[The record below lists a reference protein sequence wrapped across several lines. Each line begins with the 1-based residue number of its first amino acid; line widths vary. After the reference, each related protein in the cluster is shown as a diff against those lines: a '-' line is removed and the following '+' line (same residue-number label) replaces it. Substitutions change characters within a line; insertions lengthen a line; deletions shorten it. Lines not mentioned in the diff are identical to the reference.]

1 MKILIPYNIP
11 FKLHTNSKGKVIPG
25 GGEKFAFDIFD
36 NFDSAIP
43 LEITNE
49 VKEKRQTKRVIQDAI
64 TKHNPDMILLNNPV
78 GVGDHP
84 NVMETIQAQIDIIS
98 QNKDRLNVLQEE
110 FRGED

>member
-1 MKILIPYNIP
+1 MIAALVKDCHAKIAMAKMNVY
-11 FKLHTNSKGKVIPG
+11 
-25 GGEKFAFDIFD
+25 
-36 NFDSAIP
+36 
-43 LEITNE
+43 
-49 VKEKRQTKRVIQDAI
+49 
-64 TKHNPDMILLNNPV
+64 ILLNNPV